1 MLNDIMVFNYGSVTF
16 QAALCVL
23 AGLYGNGNDR
33 VVNLKADGY
42 NASRVQSCVNDLV
55 KVAEK
60 YA

>member
-1 MLNDIMVFNYGSVTF
+1 MSNISELNYGGVTF
-16 QAALCVL
+16 RAALCVL
-23 AGLYGNGNDR
+23 AGLYGNGDER
-33 VVNLKADGY
+33 IINLKADGY

>member
-1 MLNDIMVFNYGSVTF
+1 MSNIAELNYGSVTF

-23 AGLYGNGNDR
+23 AGLYGNGDER
-33 VVNLKADGY
+33 IINLTADGH

>member
-1 MLNDIMVFNYGSVTF
+1 MSNIAEFNYGSVTF

-23 AGLYGNGNDR
+23 AGLYGNGDER
-33 VVNLKADGY
+33 MINLKADGH

>member
-1 MLNDIMVFNYGSVTF
+1 MSNIAELNYGGATF

-23 AGLYGNGNDR
+23 AGLYGNGEER
-33 VVNLKADGY
+33 IINLKADGH
-42 NASRVQSCVNDLV
+42 NASQVQRCVNDLV

>member
-1 MLNDIMVFNYGSVTF
+1 MSNISELNYGSVTF

-23 AGLYGNGNDR
+23 AGLYGNGDER
-33 VVNLKADGY
+33 IINLNADGY